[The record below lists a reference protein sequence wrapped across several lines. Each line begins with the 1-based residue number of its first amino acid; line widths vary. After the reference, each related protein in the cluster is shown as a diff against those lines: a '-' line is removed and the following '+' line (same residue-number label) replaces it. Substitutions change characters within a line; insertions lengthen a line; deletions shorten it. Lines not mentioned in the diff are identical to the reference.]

1 MSTPA
6 ARRPPSYVFAYIV
19 MATALVGAFLA
30 VVIVGGLRGF
40 TASDRFGTVPMPGR
54 ETLDLPVGDV
64 TVYFQEDV
72 DLGDNENLRPPGDI
86 RLDVRPADGGEPL
99 ALDPD
104 GFSNEVSGNFGS
116 RVSIGD
122 LDVSDGGDYVVTA
135 ARTAENRN
143 QPAIV
148 FGDDL
153 FDGFVSALPL
163 GLLVLAA
170 GLGAA
175 ALLFLITYVRRRRL
189 TEAGPTLPQ

>member
-1 MSTPA
+1 MSA
-6 ARRPPSYVFAYIV
+6 VGARRPPSYVFAYIA
-19 MATALVGAFLA
+19 MAAALVGAFLT
-30 VVIVGGLRGF
+30 VVIVGGVRGF

-54 ETLDLPVGDV
+54 ETLDLPAGDV

-72 DLGDNENLRPPGDI
+72 DLGENENLRPPDDI
-86 RLDVRPADGGEPL
+86 RLDVRPADGEERL

-104 GFSNEVSGNFGS
+104 GFSSEVSGNFGS

-122 LDVSDGGDYVVTA
+122 LDVADGGDYVVTV
-135 ARTAENRN
+135 ARTAESRN

-163 GLLVLAA
+163 GLLVLAG
-170 GLGAA
+170 GLGLA
-175 ALLFLITYVRRRRL
+175 ALLFGVTYVRRRRL
-189 TEAGPTLPQ
+189 SETGPRLPQ